1 MAFDLGRLLPLAGS
15 LVISTFTIGTALAQD
30 AVTTG
35 AVNLRAGPGTQFPRV
50 TTLPAGAG
58 VDITS
63 CNGAWCRVV
72 YRGMTGF
79 VSRNLLDE
87 DSVVVAPPRRIYV
100 EPPVYVRPRV
110 YVEPPFYADP
120 PFYPS
125 YRPGWRP
132 PYRYGRP
139 GFGPRPGWNGGGR
152 PGWSGGGGRP
162 GPGPG
167 WSDGGG
173 RPGPG
178 PGWSGGGGRPGPGPG
193 WSGGGGGRPGPG
205 PGWSGGGGRPGPGP
219 GMGGG
224 GGRPPGPGPG
234 MGGGGGRPPVAQPP
248 GERPPGMVPGFTGA
262 RPDRS

>member
-15 LVISTFTIGTALAQD
+15 LIISTFTVGAALAQD

-63 CNGAWCRVV
+63 CSGAWCRVV
-72 YRGMTGF
+72 YRGITGF

-100 EPPVYVRPRV
+100 EPPVYVRPRI

-132 PYRYGRP
+132 PYRYDRP
-139 GFGPRPGWNGGGR
+139 GFGPRPGWH
-152 PGWSGGGGRP
+152 
-162 GPGPG
+162 
-167 WSDGGG
+167 
-173 RPGPG
+173 
-178 PGWSGGGGRPGPGPG
+178 
-193 WSGGGGGRPGPG
+193 GGGGGRPGHG
-205 PGWSGGGGRPGPGP
+205 PGWHGGGG
-219 GMGGG
+219 
-224 GGRPPGPGPG
+224 
-234 MGGGGGRPPVAQPP
+234 
-248 GERPPGMVPGFTGA
+248 
-262 RPDRS
+262 

>member
-1 MAFDLGRLLPLAGS
+1 MAFDLRRLLPLAGS
-15 LVISTFTIGTALAQD
+15 LVISTFVVGTALAQD
-30 AVTTG
+30 AVTT
-35 AVNLRAGPGTQFPRV
+35 ADVNMRAGPGTQFQRLA
-50 TTLPAGAG
+50 TLPAGTG
-58 VDITS
+58 VDIAS
-63 CNGAWCRVV
+63 CTGAWCRVV
-72 YRGMTGF
+72 YRGITGF

-87 DSVVVAPPRRIYV
+87 DGIVAPPRRVYV
-100 EPPVYVRPRV
+100 EPPLYARPRV
-110 YVEPPFYADP
+110 YVEPPFYTDP

-132 PYRYGRP
+132 PYRYDRP
-139 GFGPRPGWNGGGR
+139 GFGPRPGWNGGG
-152 PGWSGGGGRP
+152 GGRP

-167 WSDGGG
+167 WSGGGGG

-205 PGWSGGGGRPGPGP
+205 PGWSGGGGRPPGPGP

-248 GERPPGMVPGFTGA
+248 GQRPPGMAPGLTGA
-262 RPDRS
+262 RPDRG